1 VFKKLKE
8 DQTRQEIKLL
18 LKQRPPDQRPGHR
31 FTLWGGIIV
40 LPLVLAYTAY
50 SYTVFRGK
58 VGKEKYYH

>member
-8 DQTRQEIKLL
+8 DQTRQEIKFP
-18 LKQRPPDQRPGHR
+18 LKQRPPHQRPGHR
-31 FTLWGGIIV
+31 FTLWGGII
-40 LPLVLAYTAY
+40 VLAYTAY